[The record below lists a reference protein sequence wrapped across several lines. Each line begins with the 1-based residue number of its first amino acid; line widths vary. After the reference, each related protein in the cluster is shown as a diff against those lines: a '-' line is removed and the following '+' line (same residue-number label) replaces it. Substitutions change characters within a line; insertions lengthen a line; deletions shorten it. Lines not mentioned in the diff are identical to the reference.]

1 MASINVR
8 DQKIEQQRQLIE
20 QKMKQKRQH
29 SGMVQAN
36 DLRVGSAKRPISGSR
51 SRELHGYDG
60 PMQFLMSPV
69 NPDQVIPLQTNRIST
84 YDELDELIQNPTGA
98 EILGANFHSTLKLKY
113 EQRKKISLMPIHYAA
128 TLLDPLNRGA
138 MLKPNE
144 NIDGWQFVIAV
155 AEEQQQPI
163 EQLMQEKNVP
173 ENLTAKFHHRECSRE
188 FNNTNYLLRQ
198 RSAID
203 VTTVQRHT
211 LSGPQGFPGYFSIDD
226 NVIEVLTVGDGSGS
240 GEEEEESV
248 PVSSMGRDVSTD
260 DVCADAAVAPM
271 QGRAAKRDVSP
282 SQAAEIEG
290 SVEGAVETFVV
301 TPAKHGTLYKC
312 RIARDRKGMDRGLYP
327 TYFLH
332 LEKDYGK
339 KVFLLAARKR
349 KKTASSNNL
358 ISTDPTE
365 LIRTAIHNTL
375 SQISLI
381 PHPARK
387 RKKSATSN
395 YLIST
400 DPTELTRT
408 TIHNILRSLSFH
420 IQPGNKRTRKRK
432 KTASSNNLISTDP
445 TELIR
450 TAIHNT
456 LSQISLIPHPA
467 RKRKKSATSNY
478 LISTDPTELTRTTI
492 HNILRSLSFHIQ
504 PGNKRTRKRKKSA
517 TSNYLIS
524 TDPTELTR
532 TADSFAGKLRSN
544 LLGTAFTVYD
554 NGKAWR
560 KHDHARTRH
569 ELAAVI
575 YDTNVLGF
583 KGPRKMTVILPGM
596 TPDRQR
602 VTIAPQDDSETL
614 LERCKNQNL
623 DDIVVLHNKTP
634 VWNDETQ
641 SYVLNFHG
649 RVTQASVKNF
659 QIVHDSEPD
668 YVVMQFGRISED
680 VFTMDYR
687 YPLCALQAFG
697 IALSSF
703 DSKLACE

>member
-1 MASINVR
+1 MATMNGR
-8 DQKIEQQRQLIE
+8 DHKIEQQRQLME
-20 QKMKQKRQH
+20 QKMKQKRQN

-69 NPDQVIPLQTNRIST
+69 NPDQVIPLQTSRIST
-84 YDELDELIQNPTGA
+84 YDELGNQ
-98 EILGANFHSTLKLKY
+98 
-113 EQRKKISLMPIHYAA
+113 
-128 TLLDPLNRGA
+128 
-138 MLKPNE
+138 
-144 NIDGWQFVIAV
+144 
-155 AEEQQQPI
+155 
-163 EQLMQEKNVP
+163 
-173 ENLTAKFHHRECSRE
+173 
-188 FNNTNYLLRQ
+188 
-198 RSAID
+198 
-203 VTTVQRHT
+203 
-211 LSGPQGFPGYFSIDD
+211 
-226 NVIEVLTVGDGSGS
+226 IEVLTVGEDIDGS
-240 GEEEEESV
+240 GEEEGESV
-248 PVSSMGRDVSTD
+248 PVCGVARDASAD
-260 DVCADAAVAPM
+260 DVCADAAVAPL
-271 QGRAAKRDVSP
+271 QGRPQREDSP
-282 SQAAEIEG
+282 NQTTEIEG
-290 SVEGAVETFVV
+290 SVEGSVESFVG

-312 RIARDRKGMDRGLYP
+312 RIARDRKGMDRGLFP

-339 KVFLLAARKR
+339 KVFLLAG
-349 KKTASSNNL
+349 
-358 ISTDPTE
+358 
-365 LIRTAIHNTL
+365 
-375 SQISLI
+375 
-381 PHPARK
+381 RK
-387 RKKSATSN
+387 RKKSTTSN

-400 DPTELTRT
+400 DPTELTR
-408 TIHNILRSLSFH
+408 
-420 IQPGNKRTRKRK
+420 Q
-432 KTASSNNLISTDP
+432 A
-445 TELIR
+445 E
-450 TAIHNT
+450 
-456 LSQISLIPHPA
+456 
-467 RKRKKSATSNY
+467 
-478 LISTDPTELTRTTI
+478 
-492 HNILRSLSFHIQ
+492 
-504 PGNKRTRKRKKSA
+504 
-517 TSNYLIS
+517 
-524 TDPTELTR
+524 
-532 TADSFAGKLRSN
+532 SFAGKLRSN
-544 LLGTAFTVYD
+544 LIGTAFTVYD

-560 KHDHARTRH
+560 KHDRARTRQ
-569 ELAAVI
+569 ELAAVV

-614 LERCKNQNL
+614 LERWKAQNL

-680 VFTMDYR
+680 IFTMDFR

>member
-1 MASINVR
+1 MASTR
-8 DQKIEQQRQLIE
+8 DQKIEQQRQLME
-20 QKMKQKRQH
+20 LKMKQKRQN

-51 SRELHGYDG
+51 SRELH
-60 PMQFLMSPV
+60 
-69 NPDQVIPLQTNRIST
+69 
-84 YDELDELIQNPTGA
+84 ELGNQ
-98 EILGANFHSTLKLKY
+98 
-113 EQRKKISLMPIHYAA
+113 
-128 TLLDPLNRGA
+128 
-138 MLKPNE
+138 
-144 NIDGWQFVIAV
+144 
-155 AEEQQQPI
+155 
-163 EQLMQEKNVP
+163 
-173 ENLTAKFHHRECSRE
+173 
-188 FNNTNYLLRQ
+188 
-198 RSAID
+198 
-203 VTTVQRHT
+203 
-211 LSGPQGFPGYFSIDD
+211 
-226 NVIEVLTVGDGSGS
+226 IEVLTVGEGDGS
-240 GEEEEESV
+240 GEEDDESV
-248 PVSSMGRDVSTD
+248 PVCSVGRDASTD
-260 DVCADAAVAPM
+260 DVCADAAVAPLHDKP
-271 QGRAAKRDVSP
+271 RRDSSP
-282 SQAAEIEG
+282 SQTAEIEG

-349 KKTASSNNL
+349 KK
-358 ISTDPTE
+358 
-365 LIRTAIHNTL
+365 
-375 SQISLI
+375 
-381 PHPARK
+381 
-387 RKKSATSN
+387 
-395 YLIST
+395 
-400 DPTELTRT
+400 
-408 TIHNILRSLSFH
+408 
-420 IQPGNKRTRKRK
+420 
-432 KTASSNNLISTDP
+432 
-445 TELIR
+445 
-450 TAIHNT
+450 
-456 LSQISLIPHPA
+456 
-467 RKRKKSATSNY
+467 
-478 LISTDPTELTRTTI
+478 
-492 HNILRSLSFHIQ
+492 
-504 PGNKRTRKRKKSA
+504 SA

-560 KHDHARTRH
+560 KHDHAHTRH
-569 ELAAVI
+569 ELAAVV

-614 LERCKNQNL
+614 LERLKSQTL

-680 VFTMDYR
+680 VFTMDFR

>member
-1 MASINVR
+1 MASINTR
-8 DQKIEQQRQLIE
+8 DQKIEQQRQLME
-20 QKMKQKRQH
+20 QKMRQKRQN

-36 DLRVGSAKRPISGSR
+36 DLRVSSAKRPISGSR

-60 PMQFLMSPV
+60 PMQFLMSPI

-84 YDELDELIQNPTGA
+84 FDELGNQ
-98 EILGANFHSTLKLKY
+98 
-113 EQRKKISLMPIHYAA
+113 
-128 TLLDPLNRGA
+128 
-138 MLKPNE
+138 
-144 NIDGWQFVIAV
+144 
-155 AEEQQQPI
+155 
-163 EQLMQEKNVP
+163 
-173 ENLTAKFHHRECSRE
+173 
-188 FNNTNYLLRQ
+188 
-198 RSAID
+198 
-203 VTTVQRHT
+203 
-211 LSGPQGFPGYFSIDD
+211 
-226 NVIEVLTVGDGSGS
+226 IEVLTIGDGDGS
-240 GEEEEESV
+240 GEEEGESV
-248 PVSSMGRDVSTD
+248 PVCSMGRDISTD
-260 DVCADAAVAPM
+260 DVCADAAVAPL
-271 QGRAAKRDVSP
+271 QGRTARRDVSP
-282 SQAAEIEG
+282 SQNTEIEG
-290 SVEGAVETFVV
+290 SVEGSIETFVV

-349 KKTASSNNL
+349 KK
-358 ISTDPTE
+358 
-365 LIRTAIHNTL
+365 
-375 SQISLI
+375 
-381 PHPARK
+381 
-387 RKKSATSN
+387 SATSN

-400 DPTELTRT
+400 DPTELTR
-408 TIHNILRSLSFH
+408 
-420 IQPGNKRTRKRK
+420 Q
-432 KTASSNNLISTDP
+432 
-445 TELIR
+445 
-450 TAIHNT
+450 
-456 LSQISLIPHPA
+456 
-467 RKRKKSATSNY
+467 
-478 LISTDPTELTRTTI
+478 
-492 HNILRSLSFHIQ
+492 
-504 PGNKRTRKRKKSA
+504 
-517 TSNYLIS
+517 
-524 TDPTELTR
+524 
-532 TADSFAGKLRSN
+532 ADSFAGKLRSN

-560 KHDHARTRH
+560 KHDHAHTRQ
-569 ELAAVI
+569 ELAAVV

-583 KGPRKMTVILPGM
+583 KGPRKMTVVLPGM

-602 VTIAPQDDSETL
+602 VMIAPQDDSETL
-614 LERCKNQNL
+614 LERLKTQTL

-680 VFTMDYR
+680 VFTMDFR

>member
-1 MASINVR
+1 MASMR
-8 DQKIEQQRQLIE
+8 DQKLEQQRQMME
-20 QKMKQKRQH
+20 QKMKQKRQN
-29 SGMVQAN
+29 SGLVQAN

-84 YDELDELIQNPTGA
+84 FDELGNQ
-98 EILGANFHSTLKLKY
+98 
-113 EQRKKISLMPIHYAA
+113 
-128 TLLDPLNRGA
+128 
-138 MLKPNE
+138 
-144 NIDGWQFVIAV
+144 
-155 AEEQQQPI
+155 
-163 EQLMQEKNVP
+163 
-173 ENLTAKFHHRECSRE
+173 
-188 FNNTNYLLRQ
+188 
-198 RSAID
+198 
-203 VTTVQRHT
+203 
-211 LSGPQGFPGYFSIDD
+211 
-226 NVIEVLTVGDGSGS
+226 IEVLTVGEGDGS
-240 GEEEEESV
+240 GEEDEESV
-248 PVSSMGRDVSTD
+248 PVCSVGRDASTD
-260 DVCADAAVAPM
+260 DVCADAAVAPLHDKP
-271 QGRAAKRDVSP
+271 RRDSSP
-282 SQAAEIEG
+282 TQTPEIEG
-290 SVEGAVETFVV
+290 SVEGAVEQFVV

-339 KVFLLAARKR
+339 KVFLLAA
-349 KKTASSNNL
+349 
-358 ISTDPTE
+358 
-365 LIRTAIHNTL
+365 
-375 SQISLI
+375 
-381 PHPARK
+381 
-387 RKKSATSN
+387 
-395 YLIST
+395 
-400 DPTELTRT
+400 
-408 TIHNILRSLSFH
+408 
-420 IQPGNKRTRKRK
+420 
-432 KTASSNNLISTDP
+432 
-445 TELIR
+445 
-450 TAIHNT
+450 
-456 LSQISLIPHPA
+456 
-467 RKRKKSATSNY
+467 
-478 LISTDPTELTRTTI
+478 
-492 HNILRSLSFHIQ
+492 
-504 PGNKRTRKRKKSA
+504 RKRKKSA

-560 KHDHARTRH
+560 KHDHAHTRH
-569 ELAAVI
+569 ELAAVV

-614 LERCKNQNL
+614 LERLKSQTL

-680 VFTMDYR
+680 IFTMDFR

>member
-1 MASINVR
+1 MASINIR
-8 DQKIEQQRQLIE
+8 DPKLEQQRQIME
-20 QKMKQKRQH
+20 QKMKQKRQN
-29 SGMVQAN
+29 SGLVQAN

-69 NPDQVIPLQTNRIST
+69 NPDQVIPLQTNRMST
-84 YDELDELIQNPTGA
+84 YDD
-98 EILGANFHSTLKLKY
+98 LGN
-113 EQRKKISLMPIHYAA
+113 Q
-128 TLLDPLNRGA
+128 
-138 MLKPNE
+138 
-144 NIDGWQFVIAV
+144 
-155 AEEQQQPI
+155 
-163 EQLMQEKNVP
+163 
-173 ENLTAKFHHRECSRE
+173 
-188 FNNTNYLLRQ
+188 
-198 RSAID
+198 
-203 VTTVQRHT
+203 
-211 LSGPQGFPGYFSIDD
+211 
-226 NVIEVLTVGDGSGS
+226 IEVLTVGDGEGS
-240 GEEEEESV
+240 GEEDDESV
-248 PVSSMGRDVSTD
+248 PVCSVARDMSTD
-260 DVCADAAVAPM
+260 DVCADAAVAPL
-271 QGRAAKRDVSP
+271 QRTGRRDVSP
-282 SQAAEIEG
+282 SLTPEVEG
-290 SVEGAVETFVV
+290 SVEGAVETFVT

-349 KKTASSNNL
+349 KK
-358 ISTDPTE
+358 
-365 LIRTAIHNTL
+365 
-375 SQISLI
+375 
-381 PHPARK
+381 
-387 RKKSATSN
+387 
-395 YLIST
+395 
-400 DPTELTRT
+400 
-408 TIHNILRSLSFH
+408 
-420 IQPGNKRTRKRK
+420 
-432 KTASSNNLISTDP
+432 
-445 TELIR
+445 
-450 TAIHNT
+450 
-456 LSQISLIPHPA
+456 
-467 RKRKKSATSNY
+467 
-478 LISTDPTELTRTTI
+478 
-492 HNILRSLSFHIQ
+492 
-504 PGNKRTRKRKKSA
+504 SA

-544 LLGTAFTVYD
+544 LIGTAFTVYD

-560 KHDHARTRH
+560 KHDHAKTRC

-602 VTIAPQDDSETL
+602 VTISPTDDSETL
-614 LERCKNQNL
+614 LERWKMQNH

-668 YVVMQFGRISED
+668 YVVMQFGRVAED
-680 VFTMDYR
+680 IFTMDFR

>member
-1 MASINVR
+1 MASINTR
-8 DQKIEQQRQLIE
+8 DQKIEQQRQLME
-20 QKMKQKRQH
+20 QKMRQKRQN

-36 DLRVGSAKRPISGSR
+36 DLRVSSAKRPISGSR

-84 YDELDELIQNPTGA
+84 FDD
-98 EILGANFHSTLKLKY
+98 LGN
-113 EQRKKISLMPIHYAA
+113 Q
-128 TLLDPLNRGA
+128 
-138 MLKPNE
+138 
-144 NIDGWQFVIAV
+144 
-155 AEEQQQPI
+155 
-163 EQLMQEKNVP
+163 
-173 ENLTAKFHHRECSRE
+173 
-188 FNNTNYLLRQ
+188 
-198 RSAID
+198 
-203 VTTVQRHT
+203 
-211 LSGPQGFPGYFSIDD
+211 
-226 NVIEVLTVGDGSGS
+226 IEVLTIGDDGS
-240 GEEEEESV
+240 GEEEGESV
-248 PVSSMGRDVSTD
+248 PVCSMGRDISTD
-260 DVCADAAVAPM
+260 DVCADAAVAPL
-271 QGRAAKRDVSP
+271 QGRTIRRDGSP
-282 SQAAEIEG
+282 SPNAEIEG
-290 SVEGAVETFVV
+290 SVEGSIETFVV

-339 KVFLLAARKR
+339 KVFLLAG
-349 KKTASSNNL
+349 
-358 ISTDPTE
+358 
-365 LIRTAIHNTL
+365 
-375 SQISLI
+375 
-381 PHPARK
+381 RK

-400 DPTELTRT
+400 DPTELTR
-408 TIHNILRSLSFH
+408 
-420 IQPGNKRTRKRK
+420 Q
-432 KTASSNNLISTDP
+432 
-445 TELIR
+445 
-450 TAIHNT
+450 
-456 LSQISLIPHPA
+456 
-467 RKRKKSATSNY
+467 
-478 LISTDPTELTRTTI
+478 
-492 HNILRSLSFHIQ
+492 
-504 PGNKRTRKRKKSA
+504 
-517 TSNYLIS
+517 
-524 TDPTELTR
+524 
-532 TADSFAGKLRSN
+532 ADSFAGKLRSN

-560 KHDHARTRH
+560 KHDHSHTRQ
-569 ELAAVI
+569 ELAAVV

-583 KGPRKMTVILPGM
+583 KGPRKMTVVLPGM

-602 VTIAPQDDSETL
+602 VTITPQDDSETL
-614 LERCKNQNL
+614 LERLKTQTL

-680 VFTMDYR
+680 IFTMDFR

>member
-1 MASINVR
+1 
-8 DQKIEQQRQLIE
+8 
-20 QKMKQKRQH
+20 
-29 SGMVQAN
+29 MVQAN

-84 YDELDELIQNPTGA
+84 YDELGNQ
-98 EILGANFHSTLKLKY
+98 
-113 EQRKKISLMPIHYAA
+113 
-128 TLLDPLNRGA
+128 
-138 MLKPNE
+138 
-144 NIDGWQFVIAV
+144 
-155 AEEQQQPI
+155 
-163 EQLMQEKNVP
+163 
-173 ENLTAKFHHRECSRE
+173 
-188 FNNTNYLLRQ
+188 
-198 RSAID
+198 
-203 VTTVQRHT
+203 
-211 LSGPQGFPGYFSIDD
+211 
-226 NVIEVLTVGDGSGS
+226 IEVLTVGEGDGS
-240 GEEEEESV
+240 GEEDDESV
-248 PVSSMGRDVSTD
+248 PVCSVGRDASTD
-260 DVCADAAVAPM
+260 DVCADAAVAPLHDKP
-271 QGRAAKRDVSP
+271 RRDSSP
-282 SQAAEIEG
+282 SQTAEIEG

-349 KKTASSNNL
+349 KK
-358 ISTDPTE
+358 
-365 LIRTAIHNTL
+365 
-375 SQISLI
+375 
-381 PHPARK
+381 
-387 RKKSATSN
+387 
-395 YLIST
+395 
-400 DPTELTRT
+400 
-408 TIHNILRSLSFH
+408 
-420 IQPGNKRTRKRK
+420 
-432 KTASSNNLISTDP
+432 
-445 TELIR
+445 
-450 TAIHNT
+450 
-456 LSQISLIPHPA
+456 
-467 RKRKKSATSNY
+467 
-478 LISTDPTELTRTTI
+478 
-492 HNILRSLSFHIQ
+492 
-504 PGNKRTRKRKKSA
+504 SA

-544 LLGTAFTVYD
+544 LLGTAFTVYN

-560 KHDHARTRH
+560 KHDHAHTRH
-569 ELAAVI
+569 ELAAVV

-614 LERCKNQNL
+614 LERLKSQTL

-680 VFTMDYR
+680 VFTMDFR

>member
-1 MASINVR
+1 MASTR
-8 DQKIEQQRQLIE
+8 DQKIEQQRQLME
-20 QKMKQKRQH
+20 LKMKQKRQN

-84 YDELDELIQNPTGA
+84 YDELGNQ
-98 EILGANFHSTLKLKY
+98 
-113 EQRKKISLMPIHYAA
+113 
-128 TLLDPLNRGA
+128 
-138 MLKPNE
+138 
-144 NIDGWQFVIAV
+144 
-155 AEEQQQPI
+155 
-163 EQLMQEKNVP
+163 
-173 ENLTAKFHHRECSRE
+173 
-188 FNNTNYLLRQ
+188 
-198 RSAID
+198 
-203 VTTVQRHT
+203 
-211 LSGPQGFPGYFSIDD
+211 
-226 NVIEVLTVGDGSGS
+226 IEVLTVGEGDGS
-240 GEEEEESV
+240 GEEDDESV
-248 PVSSMGRDVSTD
+248 PVCSVGRDASTD
-260 DVCADAAVAPM
+260 DVCADAAVAPLHDKP
-271 QGRAAKRDVSP
+271 RRDSSP
-282 SQAAEIEG
+282 SQTAEIEG

-349 KKTASSNNL
+349 KK
-358 ISTDPTE
+358 
-365 LIRTAIHNTL
+365 
-375 SQISLI
+375 
-381 PHPARK
+381 
-387 RKKSATSN
+387 
-395 YLIST
+395 
-400 DPTELTRT
+400 
-408 TIHNILRSLSFH
+408 
-420 IQPGNKRTRKRK
+420 
-432 KTASSNNLISTDP
+432 
-445 TELIR
+445 
-450 TAIHNT
+450 
-456 LSQISLIPHPA
+456 
-467 RKRKKSATSNY
+467 
-478 LISTDPTELTRTTI
+478 
-492 HNILRSLSFHIQ
+492 
-504 PGNKRTRKRKKSA
+504 SA

-560 KHDHARTRH
+560 KHDHAHTRH
-569 ELAAVI
+569 ELAAVV

-614 LERCKNQNL
+614 LERLKSQTL

-680 VFTMDYR
+680 VFTMDFR